1 MTELTKASRTQRKPP
16 LPQQRLRRSAAVTV
30 AAAECVPNTTG
41 TASSGG
47 PCRETHTTRENA
59 KQTVQCTSA
68 PHSRGRG
75 RGRGRGRVR
84 RIHAVRACN
93 ERARKRAPGEG
104 FSIVVEGL
112 QL

>member
-16 LPQQRLRRSAAVTV
+16 LPQLRLRRSAAVTV

-59 KQTVQCTSA
+59 KQTVQCSECTSA
-68 PHSRGRG
+68 PHS

-93 ERARKRAPGEG
+93 ERARKRAPGQG